1 MRSRFGRLARFA
13 LTQWA
18 LGERLIV
25 MSFNVFF
32 CLDKRNLTY
41 VQGGLPAA
49 ETSADVGT
57 GGRVPSGHLNL
68 RGPMA
73 FRDVSSLRRLL
84 CLLYASGLG
93 PGFKRRVVDDI
104 RCPLLR
110 LLHRSPAGGYSRSTR
125 TLAVAVGAAALPSTS
140 GSFN

>member
-68 RGPMA
+68 RRLMVSG
-73 FRDVSSLRRLL
+73 DVSSLRRLL
-84 CLLYASGLG
+84 RLLYASGLG

>member
-1 MRSRFGRLARFA
+1 M
-13 LTQWA
+13 
-18 LGERLIV
+18 
-25 MSFNVFF
+25 
-32 CLDKRNLTY
+32 
-41 VQGGLPAA
+41 
-49 ETSADVGT
+49 GT

-68 RGPMA
+68 RHLMVSG
-73 FRDVSSLRRLL
+73 DVSSLRRLL
-84 CLLYASGLG
+84 RLLYASGLG
-93 PGFKRRVVDDI
+93 PGFKGRVVDDI

>member
-1 MRSRFGRLARFA
+1 ML
-13 LTQWA
+13 
-18 LGERLIV
+18 
-25 MSFNVFF
+25 F

-140 GSFN
+140 GSFI